1 MLLRRILLSMLAMGS
16 VACSFG
22 QEKTPLKLSFKEAV
36 QIGLKNNVLY
46 NQQKNQLEYTQVN
59 KTSSLLQMGPSA
71 SANLDVYR
79 SDGNSFNQQEGRV
92 VNGVIDYVGGGL
104 NASMPLF
111 SGLTFLNQF
120 RSAHNNNE
128 AQLYKVARSTQ
139 DAIATIS
146 NQYLLCLL
154 DQELV
159 KVNEENVRVQKVT
172 YDQIKEQANLGAKAE
187 SDVYNQEYLWRS
199 AEMQLINSQNKLK
212 NDLATLAVTLLVDP
226 AVYIEVDKVDW
237 DINEL
242 LADSASFEDMYTF
255 ALDKR
260 MDLKQA
266 KYAEKGAKYFYSAR
280 KGYYFPNV
288 YAGINYKSQYNYIQG
303 SPDNRSFNDQ
313 FTKDNTQLSYGLS
326 LNIPI
331 FNSFTYRA
339 QTAQARVAYKN
350 AELAK
355 TNTEIT
361 VKSDIIKAHQ
371 NFSDAKKSYLAARAQ
386 LTAGEFAYKME
397 KERYDLG
404 ISNIVQL
411 STVSQS
417 YVKAQGDYQTAVFT
431 LLFQKI
437 LVSYAMGTLQ
447 IEDIP

>member
-16 VACSFG
+16 VACGFG
-22 QEKTPLKLSFKEAV
+22 QEKAPLKLSFKEAV

-71 SANLDVYR
+71 SANLNVYR

-92 VNGVIDYVGGGL
+92 INGVIDYVGGGVG
-104 NASMPLF
+104 ASMPLF
-111 SGLTFLNQF
+111 SGLTYLNQF
-120 RSAHNNNE
+120 RSANNNNE
-128 AQLYKVARSTQ
+128 AQLYKVARSNQ
-139 DAIATIS
+139 DAIAVIS

-159 KVNEENVRVQKVT
+159 KVNQENVRVQKVT
-172 YDQIKEQANLGAKAE
+172 YDQIKEQADLGAKAE

-212 NDLATLAVTLLVDP
+212 NDLAALAVTLLVDP
-226 AVYIEVDKVDW
+226 TVYIEVDKVDW

-242 LADSASFEDMYTF
+242 LADSASFDDMYTL

-260 MDLKQA
+260 ADLNQA
-266 KYAEKGAKYFYSAR
+266 KHAEKGAKYFYSAR
-280 KGYYFPNV
+280 KGYYYPNV
-288 YAGINYKSQYNYIQG
+288 FAGINYNSQYNYVQG

-313 FTKDNTQLSYGLS
+313 FTKDNTQLSYGLNIS
-326 LNIPI
+326 IPI
-331 FNSFTYRA
+331 FNSFIYRT

-361 VKSDIIKAHQ
+361 VKSDIVKAHQ
-371 NFSDAKKSYLAARAQ
+371 NFSDAKRSYLAARAQ

-417 YVKAQGDYQTAVFT
+417 YVKSQGDYQTAVFT

-437 LVSYAMGTLQ
+437 LLSYAMGTLQ

>member
-1 MLLRRILLSMLAMGS
+1 MLSIAAFTWSY
-16 VACSFG
+16 G
-22 QEKTPLKLSFKEAV
+22 QDAAPLKLTFKEAV

-46 NQQKNQLEYTQVN
+46 NQQKNQLEYTQVS

-92 VNGVIDYVGGGL
+92 INGVIDYVGGGVGA
-104 NASMPLF
+104 NMPLF
-111 SGLTFLNQF
+111 SGFTFVNQF

-128 AQLYKVARSTQ
+128 AQLYKVARSAQ
-139 DAIATIS
+139 DAIATVS
-146 NQYLLCLL
+146 AQYLTCLL

-159 KVNEENVRVQKVT
+159 KVALENVRVQKLT
-172 YDQIKEQANLGAKAE
+172 YDQINEQARLGAKAAA
-187 SDVYNQEYLWRS
+187 DVYNQEYLWRS
-199 AEMQLINSQNKLK
+199 AELQKINAENKLR

-226 AVYIEVDKVDW
+226 STYIEVAEVNW
-237 DINEL
+237 DMNEL
-242 LADSASFEDMYTF
+242 IGDSSSVDDMHEI
-255 ALDKR
+255 ARAKR
-260 MDLKQA
+260 SDLKQA
-266 KYAEKGAKYFYSAR
+266 AFAEKGAKYFYSAR

-288 YAGINYKSQYNYIQG
+288 YAGINYNSRYNFIQG

-313 FTKDNTQLSYGLS
+313 FYKDNTQLSYGVS

-331 FNSFTYRA
+331 FNSFIYRQ
-339 QTAQARVAYKN
+339 QTALARATYKN
-350 AELAK
+350 AELTK
-355 TNTEIT
+355 TNTEVT
-361 VKSDIIKAHQ
+361 VKSDVIKAHQ
-371 NFSDAKKSYLAARAQ
+371 NFSDAKRTYFAAHAQ
-386 LTAGEFAYKME
+386 LVAGEFAYKAE
-397 KERYDLG
+397 KERYDVG

-417 YVKAQGDYQTAVFT
+417 YVKAQGDYQNALFT